1 MITVKQLS
9 LLGMGRDSNQ
19 TMSSHPSIINIES
32 LHLTFFMSMM
42 MMMTAGEITGI
53 TMALMLTHGAW
64 ASCSFLSALQSVVFF
79 TNSMLVVSLL
89 MLWYLDLCL
98 TDSAHSLS
106 RDWEGEWPCIYNKW
120 NTWIHWFH
128 DKIMSSVQLQCTWN
142 TASHQLS
149 KTTFLV
155 KVGGDRLLWVES
167 KKMKSLRKVIP
178 W

>member
-1 MITVKQLS
+1 MMMMITVKQLS

-79 TNSMLVVSLL
+79 TNSMLWWVYWCYDIWTSVSLIL
-89 MLWYLDLCL
+89 PIVWVGIGKESDHVFTMNEILGS
-98 TDSAHSLS
+98 TDSMIKSCLVYNYNVHEIQLVINYPKPPSL
-106 RDWEGEWPCIYNKW
+106 WK
-120 NTWIHWFH
+120 
-128 DKIMSSVQLQCTWN
+128 
-142 TASHQLS
+142 
-149 KTTFLV
+149 
-155 KVGGDRLLWVES
+155 
-167 KKMKSLRKVIP
+167 
-178 W
+178 